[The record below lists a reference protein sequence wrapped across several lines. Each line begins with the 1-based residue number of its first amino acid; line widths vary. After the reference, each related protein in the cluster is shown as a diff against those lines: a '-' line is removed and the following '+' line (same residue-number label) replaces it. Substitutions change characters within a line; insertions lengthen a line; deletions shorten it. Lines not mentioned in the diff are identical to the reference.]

1 MLKVRG
7 KKHHDSSGES
17 QASTTHIEL
26 KATFVGID
34 EIMVPDWDGVWN
46 LSYMFVFLPVWPE
59 DSSTATLSI
68 FAEMQV

>member
-7 KKHHDSSGES
+7 KKHHASSGES
-17 QASTTHIEL
+17 QARLPIEL
-26 KATFVGID
+26 KATFVGVD
-34 EIMVPDWDGVWN
+34 EIMVPDWDGVWS